1 MRKMITTKTVK
12 QETKTIGSWH
22 GFADSLRRLVH
33 FRLGLTGFV
42 IVICFAILAIGAPYI
57 APYGENQQ
65 SYAILQPPSHEH
77 WLGTDSIGR
86 DTLSRIIY
94 GSQVSMSFGFGVAL
108 LSLALGVFLGSF
120 PGYFGGLIDDI
131 FSRFFDMVLMIPS
144 FFLIVVAVALFGTNI
159 QMSMLIVALTLWPS
173 NARITRVQVLTL
185 KTRAY
190 VQASIVSGTGHVRI
204 LFKHILPNGISP
216 VIANSALQMANA
228 VLIEASLSFLGLSDP
243 NHVSWG
249 TIIYGA
255 VQNFNAWWLSMAGVT
270 LMILTLGFNFAGDGI
285 SYLLTPRLDVTKG

>member
-1 MRKMITTKTVK
+1 MGKREAE
-12 QETKTIGSWH
+12 QLQGSATSSFRAL
-22 GFADSLRRLVH
+22 GGVIRRLVH
-33 FRLGLTGFV
+33 FRLGLAGFI
-42 IVICFAILAIGAPYI
+42 IVLFFGLLAIGAPYV

-65 SYAILQPPSHEH
+65 SYNILQPPSAQHL
-77 WLGTDSIGR
+77 LGTDTIGR

-94 GSQVSMSFGFGVAL
+94 GSQVSMAFGFGVAL
-108 LSLALGVFLGSF
+108 LSLVLGIVLGAF
-120 PGYFGGLIDDI
+120 PGYFGGLVDDL

-144 FFLIVVAVALFGTNI
+144 FFLIILAVALFGSNI
-159 QMSMLIVALTLWPS
+159 QTSMLIVALTLWPS

-190 VQASIVSGTGHVRI
+190 VQASVVTGAGHLRI
-204 LFKHILPNGISP
+204 IFKHILPNGISP

-249 TIIYGA
+249 TIIFGA
-255 VQNFNAWWLSMAGVT
+255 VEHFNAWWLSMAGVT
-270 LMILTLGFNFAGDGI
+270 LMTLTLGFNFAADGI
-285 SYLLTPRLDVTKG
+285 SYILTPRLEVAKG

>member
-1 MRKMITTKTVK
+1 MGKREAEQIEVRASSF
-12 QETKTIGSWH
+12 QALGSEI
-22 GFADSLRRLVH
+22 RRLVH
-33 FRLGLTGFV
+33 FRMGLAGFI
-42 IVICFAILAIGAPYI
+42 IVLFFGLLAIGAPYV

-65 SYAILQPPSHEH
+65 SYDILQPPSTQHL
-77 WLGTDSIGR
+77 LGTDTIGR

-94 GSQVSMSFGFGVAL
+94 GSQVSMAFGFGVAL
-108 LSLALGVFLGSF
+108 LSLVLGVVLGAF
-120 PGYFGGLIDDI
+120 PGYFGGLVDDL

-144 FFLIVVAVALFGTNI
+144 FFLIILAVALFGSNI
-159 QMSMLIVALTLWPS
+159 QTSMLIVALTLWPS
-173 NARITRVQVLTL
+173 NARITRAQVLTL

-190 VQASIVSGTGHVRI
+190 VQASVVTGAGHLRI
-204 LFKHILPNGISP
+204 IFKHILPNGISP

-249 TIIYGA
+249 TIIFGA

-270 LMILTLGFNFAGDGI
+270 LMIMTLGFNFAADGI
-285 SYLLTPRLDVTKG
+285 SYLLTPRLEVAKG